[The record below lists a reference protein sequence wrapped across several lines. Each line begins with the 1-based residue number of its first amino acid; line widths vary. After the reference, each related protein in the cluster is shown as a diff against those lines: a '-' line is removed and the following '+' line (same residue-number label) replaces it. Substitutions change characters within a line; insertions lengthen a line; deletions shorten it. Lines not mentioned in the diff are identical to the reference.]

1 MKGGDTMNTKIEID
15 PDLLVSAVE
24 IMRFAE
30 DRCAG
35 DAAALARLDTPEA
48 RELAQERLQMAK
60 TAETLLYFF
69 GTR

>member
-1 MKGGDTMNTKIEID
+1 MNTKFEID

-24 IMRFAE
+24 IMRDAQAYYIA
-30 DRCAG
+30 DACALSRIG
-35 DAAALARLDTPEA
+35 GESTTELAR
-48 RELAQERLQMAK
+48 ERLQSAK

>member
-1 MKGGDTMNTKIEID
+1 MNAKFEID

-24 IMRFAE
+24 IMR
-30 DRCAG
+30 
-35 DAAALARLDTPEA
+35 DAQAYYIADACALARLDTPEA
-48 RELAQERLQMAK
+48 MELARERLQSAE

>member
-1 MKGGDTMNTKIEID
+1 MNTKFEID

-24 IMRFAE
+24 IMRDAQAYYIA
-30 DRCAG
+30 DACALSRIG
-35 DAAALARLDTPEA
+35 GESAMELAR
-48 RELAQERLQMAK
+48 ERLRSAK